1 MSKYLRGKKRDAVIN
16 NWLQG
21 IEDPNFEIIPTS
33 SGKYIVRNRENANAN
48 VNTDDENAK
57 SEDNNA
63 NTDDEN
69 VNTDDENV
77 NTDDENV
84 NSEDE
89 IPKVK
94 KNTKVV
100 KTKSANKSNIGK
112 SQFTSKRILQNP
124 DTETK
129 ILEYLEFIGNE
140 MKKKKEKKKLD
151 KHIKHVLEKKLSK
164 NQQVNEEQV
173 DENVSQNQPI
183 EEIPQENY
191 VIQRLQR
198 GVRRRKKPLINNE

>member
-33 SGKYIVRNRENANAN
+33 SGKYIVRNRENANVNVN

-57 SEDNNA
+57 S
-63 NTDDEN
+63 
-69 VNTDDENV
+69 DDENV

-198 GVRRRKKPLINNE
+198 GVRRRKRPLINNE